1 MKCYYLVPYF
11 IMVIILPQKRYN
23 IIMNYKTIAKETL
36 EIEAQTLLLASQK
49 IGDEFNE
56 AIKTI
61 LECDGKLIITG
72 VGKSGLIGAKMAAT
86 FASTGTPSFFLHP
99 TEALHGD
106 LGMISSND
114 VVIAISYSGESE
126 ELSSILPH
134 IRRFGTPLIGMTRS
148 KESTLGKYSDLI
160 IDVVVEKEAC
170 PLDIAP
176 TSSTTLTLALGDALA
191 VCLMKA
197 RNFQKSDFASFHPG
211 GALGKQL
218 FVKVSNL
225 MQTKNLPIVSKDT
238 KVKEAILKISE
249 GRLGTVLVTDED
261 KKLIAL
267 VSDGDI
273 RRALLQDDFSLEENV
288 LKYAT
293 MNPMSC
299 EDENMLASQALVL
312 IEEKKIQ
319 LLVVTDK
326 NKKIRGVLHIHTLIE
341 KGIS

>member
-1 MKCYYLVPYF
+1 
-11 IMVIILPQKRYN
+11 
-23 IIMNYKTIAKETL
+23 MNYKEIAQETL
-36 EIEAQTLLLASQK
+36 TIEAQTLLDASKNINDSFVQ
-49 IGDEFNE
+49 
-56 AIKTI
+56 AIETI
-61 LECDGKLIITG
+61 LSCKGKLVVTG

-106 LGMISSND
+106 LGMIGKDD
-114 VVIAISYSGESE
+114 VVLAISYSGESE

-134 IRRFGTPLIGMTRS
+134 IKRFETPLIGMTKS
-148 KESTLGKYSDLI
+148 TTSTLGSYSDVV
-160 IDVVVEKEAC
+160 IDVVVKKEAC

-191 VCLMKA
+191 VSLMRA

-211 GALGKQL
+211 GALGKKL
-218 FVKVSNL
+218 FIKVKDL
-225 MQTKNLPIVSKDT
+225 MKSKNLPIISKDT
-238 KVKEAILKISE
+238 KVKDAILKISE
-249 GRLGTVLVTDED
+249 GRLGTVLVTDEND
-261 KKLIAL
+261 KLLAL

-273 RRALLQDDFSLEENV
+273 RRALMQKDFSIDDDV

-293 MNPMSC
+293 INPMSIN
-299 EDENMLASQALVL
+299 DENMLASEALIL

-326 NKKIRGVLHIHTLIE
+326 EKKIKGVLHIHTLIE

>member
-1 MKCYYLVPYF
+1 
-11 IMVIILPQKRYN
+11 
-23 IIMNYKTIAKETL
+23 MNYKTIAQETL
-36 EIEAQTLLLASQK
+36 NIEAQTLLYASSLIDDVFDK
-49 IGDEFNE
+49 AVEV
-56 AIKTI
+56 I
-61 LECDGKLIITG
+61 LNCKGKLIITG

-106 LGMISSND
+106 LGMIDKND
-114 VVIAISYSGESE
+114 VVIGISYSGESE

-134 IRRFGTPLIGMTRS
+134 IKRFGAPLIGMTKNRN
-148 KESTLGKYSDLI
+148 STLGSYSDMVIELN
-160 IDVVVEKEAC
+160 VQKEAC
-170 PLDIAP
+170 PIDTAP

-211 GALGKQL
+211 GALGKKL
-218 FVKVSNL
+218 FIKVSNL
-225 MQTKNLPIVSKDT
+225 MQSKNIPIIHKDA
-238 KVKEAILKISE
+238 KVKDAILSISE
-249 GRLGTVLVTDED
+249 GRLGTTLIVDDEN
-261 KKLIAL
+261 KLLAL
-267 VSDGDI
+267 LSDGDV
-273 RRALLQDDFSLEENV
+273 RRALLSEGFSLDDEV

-293 MNPMSC
+293 HNPMSIQNA
-299 EDENMLASQALVL
+299 DMLASDALVL

-326 NKKIRGVLHIHTLIE
+326 DQKIQGVLHIHTLIE

>member
-1 MKCYYLVPYF
+1 
-11 IMVIILPQKRYN
+11 
-23 IIMNYKTIAKETL
+23 MNYKKIAQETL
-36 EIEAQTLLLASQK
+36 NIEADTLLKASK
-49 IGDEFNE
+49 NINDAFDKAVE
-56 AIKTI
+56 II
-61 LECDGKLIITG
+61 LSCKGKLIVTG

-134 IRRFGTPLIGMTRS
+134 IKRFKTPLIGMTRD
-148 KESTLGKYSDLI
+148 KNSTLGRFSDLV

-191 VCLMKA
+191 VCLMRA
-197 RNFQKSDFASFHPG
+197 RDFKKSDFASFHPG
-211 GALGKQL
+211 GALGKKL
-218 FVKVSNL
+218 FIKVSNL
-225 MQTKNLPIVSKDT
+225 MQSTDIPTVKEDA
-238 KVKEAILKISE
+238 KVKEAILEISQ
-249 GRLGTVLVTDED
+249 GRLGTVLVVD
-261 KKLIAL
+261 KDDKLTAI

-273 RRALLQDDFSLEENV
+273 RRALLAEDFSLDDDV

-293 MNPMSC
+293 KNPMTC
-299 EDENMLASQALVL
+299 EDEDMLASEALVL
-312 IEEKKIQ
+312 IEDKKIQ
-319 LLVVTDK
+319 LLVITDK
-326 NKKIRGVLHIHTLIE
+326 EKNIKGVLHIHTLIE

>member
-1 MKCYYLVPYF
+1 
-11 IMVIILPQKRYN
+11 
-23 IIMNYKTIAKETL
+23 MNYKEIAQETL
-36 EIEAQTLLLASQK
+36 NIEAQTLLDASK
-49 IGDEFNE
+49 NMNDVFDKAVDI
-56 AIKTI
+56 I
-61 LECDGKLIITG
+61 LKCTGKLVITG

-134 IRRFGTPLIGMTRS
+134 IRRFETPIIGMTRNRDS
-148 KESTLGKYSDLI
+148 SLGQHSDLI

-170 PLDIAP
+170 PINTAP

-191 VCLMKA
+191 VCLMRA

-225 MQTKNLPIVSKDT
+225 MQTENIPVVSQDT
-238 KVKEAILKISE
+238 KVKDAIMSISE
-249 GRLGTVLVTDED
+249 GRLGTVLVTDSED
-261 KKLIAL
+261 KLVAL

-273 RRALLQDDFSLEENV
+273 RRALLEEDFSLEENV

-293 MNPMSC
+293 INPMTC
-299 EDENMLASQALVL
+299 ENEDLLASEALVL

-319 LLVVTDK
+319 LLVITDK
-326 NKKIRGVLHIHTLIE
+326 EKRIKGVLHIHTLIE